1 MNTQNSRKGGCREV
15 LDSRADTT
23 MFLAVP
29 AEARVKLKDDKLVG
43 MVMRTEAGM
52 DEVEDD
58 KVSRSE
64 DGG

>member
-1 MNTQNSRKGGCREV
+1 M

-52 DEVEDD
+52 GEVEDD